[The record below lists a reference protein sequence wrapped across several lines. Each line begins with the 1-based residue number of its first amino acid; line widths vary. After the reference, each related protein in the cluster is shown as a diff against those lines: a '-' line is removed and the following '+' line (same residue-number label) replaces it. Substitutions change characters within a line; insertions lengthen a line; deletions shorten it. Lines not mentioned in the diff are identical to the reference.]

1 MVKTTTIY
9 LRSIDP
15 LRASV
20 ALKYGFYMKAT
31 LALNGLTVPKR
42 PIHAYVQSDLRIH
55 FLIIII
61 IITSIIIPTM
71 IFITII
77 TFNFVAIIIIM
88 IIWNFICDALRDI
101 KPFVQF

>member
-1 MVKTTTIY
+1 MCQ
-9 LRSIDP
+9 
-15 LRASV
+15 
-20 ALKYGFYMKAT
+20 
-31 LALNGLTVPKR
+31 KR

-77 TFNFVAIIIIM
+77 TINFVAIIIIM
-88 IIWNFICDALRDI
+88 IIWNFICEALRDI
-101 KPFVQF
+101 KSFVQF